1 MRLLLQHDAPLFR
14 NQFRLF
20 TAQSTLPPIPLLQQ
34 YDRYIKLRVLSN
46 ELLDDILPRI
56 RRQLSLKT
64 THKRLLEESPT
75 RGDIDWL
82 RTIEHSW
89 DQVPGQAPLL
99 FTTRLRQRAMNTPEN
114 ILTVAI
120 LLQLR
125 QEIAK
130 NMRTNF
136 EDEELTRQE
145 RLFFVSINERSEREL
160 AAPYARQLLTLA
172 QQASI
177 PALIQQVAHTLKPSP
192 ESLP

>member
-1 MRLLLQHDAPLFR
+1 
-14 NQFRLF
+14 
-20 TAQSTLPPIPLLQQ
+20 
-34 YDRYIKLRVLSN
+34 
-46 ELLDDILPRI
+46 
-56 RRQLSLKT
+56 
-64 THKRLLEESPT
+64 
-75 RGDIDWL
+75 
-82 RTIEHSW
+82 
-89 DQVPGQAPLL
+89 
-99 FTTRLRQRAMNTPEN
+99 MNTPEN

-160 AAPYARQLLTLA
+160 AAPYARQLLPLA

-177 PALIQQVAHTLKPSP
+177 PALI
-192 ESLP
+192 